1 MSRVYSYIVCHVYI
15 VISYVL
21 YDNVCYVQ
29 VFTNNIFI
37 LFCSVYKSFSYFL
50 YDMNLLVLQKS
61 SEGSTVIKPTFSY
74 MYYMY
79 KYEQGLELSQN

>member
-1 MSRVYSYIVCHVYI
+1 MFCMTM
-15 VISYVL
+15 YVMYKSSQIKL
-21 YDNVCYVQ
+21 L
-29 VFTNNIFI
+29 F